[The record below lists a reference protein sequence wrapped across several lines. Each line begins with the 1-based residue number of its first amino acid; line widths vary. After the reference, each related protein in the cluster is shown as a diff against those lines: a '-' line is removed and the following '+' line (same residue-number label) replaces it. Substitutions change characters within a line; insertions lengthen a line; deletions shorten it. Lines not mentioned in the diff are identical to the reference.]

1 MEQLSKT
8 FAIFATSCDDQ
19 LHLGPKNEDNRFS
32 LCSICMIFANTEGN
46 NPSQWS
52 SVYAGGRHRGE
63 QTGFYPSENLE
74 NSSERGKRLK
84 AVPPVDCIYDRV
96 LWNAAHIH
104 PYRCELIFIL
114 SFTGIPEP
122 SDEECHEGSHFVC
135 VVKKSTT
142 IFNNQT
148 E

>member
-1 MEQLSKT
+1 MKQLSKT
-8 FAIFATSCDDQ
+8 FAIFVTVDVS
-19 LHLGPKNEDNRFS
+19 
-32 LCSICMIFANTEGN
+32 
-46 NPSQWS
+46 NPSALLPALS
-52 SVYAGGRHRGE
+52 GGRHRGE

-96 LWNAAHIH
+96 LMNAAHIH
-104 PYRCELIFIL
+104 TYRCELIFIL

-135 VVKKSTT
+135 GFLKRQLTHIIRLCSIISIKL
-142 IFNNQT
+142 
-148 E
+148 